1 MNLLCFID
9 VLNVIEI
16 LEDMIKKYNNFNTFE
31 PKSDHKR
38 DIFRYQHHFKKQ
50 GNKKKEKYEQEN
62 MALQLP
68 TCTS

>member
-38 DIFRYQHHFKKQ
+38 DIFRYQHHFK
-50 GNKKKEKYEQEN
+50 
-62 MALQLP
+62 
-68 TCTS
+68 